1 MIGRSNEVS
10 RQFPQDRE
18 RVREFDRLLKIH
30 VSAVRDYTQEFHA
43 RWVKRGITTLKGPG
57 WALRPFLVP
66 AARLHFVA
74 AAFHG
79 AMTRLRT
86 TMIDKAITPGAIA
99 DLLPF
104 HPDVESLIDVSD
116 GMRSPACMSY
126 FRPDGF
132 LFGDRFI
139 LSEINYGNG
148 IIVSCAYT
156 EIWAD
161 YWADHPVIKRLG
173 WDVNRLHLRPFPW
186 YVQVARRFARLCK
199 FPQVALL
206 AHSEEWQSIQQFPRR
221 VMEQM
226 RFARA
231 AFERAGL
238 RPRFVTQQDIALDR
252 KGIPRFDDDGTRIDL
267 VMFITV
273 GTTFMDPPAT
283 KHDGVVRAQLSKA
296 RVGDVWILKP
306 LAGLLMD
313 KGALPLLGKL
323 RCSQRMTDGFRFEVA
338 ATEFPF
344 GRRQARYLDRPNNW
358 VVKRSFDGKDTHPG
372 IARDFDGWSRI
383 VAEAVRSRHYVAQQ
397 YVSLPRAEVPVFID
411 EHHLEW
417 IPSRV
422 EISGFIFD
430 GAFGGAGI
438 RHAPDAEGHVMT
450 DFPPGYGYST
460 AFAV

>member
-1 MIGRSNEVS
+1 MTGRSNEAS
-10 RQFPQDRE
+10 RLFPQDRE
-18 RVREFDRLLKIH
+18 HVREFDRLLKTH

-43 RWVKRGITTLKGPG
+43 RWADRGITTLKGPG
-57 WALRPFLVP
+57 WAVRPFLVP

-86 TMIDKAITPGAIA
+86 AMMDQAVIPGAIA
-99 DLLPF
+99 ESLPF
-104 HPDVESLIDVSD
+104 HPDLETHIDVGD
-116 GMRSPACMSY
+116 GARSPACMSY

-132 LFGDRFI
+132 LFEDRFV

-156 EIWAD
+156 EVVAD
-161 YWADHPVIKRLG
+161 YWARHPVIERLG
-173 WDVNRLHLRPFPW
+173 WDVHRLHPRPFPR
-186 YVQVARRFARLCK
+186 YVQVARCFARPRKL
-199 FPQVALL
+199 PRVALL
-206 AHSEEWQSIQQFPRR
+206 AHSEEWQTVQRFPKR

-238 RPRFVTQQDIALDR
+238 RARFVTQHDIALDR
-252 KGIPRFDDDGTRIDL
+252 NGAPRFDDDGTRIDL

-273 GTTFMDPPAT
+273 GTTFMDEPKTA
-283 KHDGVVRAQLSKA
+283 HDGAIRAQLGKA
-296 RVGDVWILKP
+296 RIGDVWVLKP

-323 RCSQRMTDGFRFEVA
+323 SCLQRMTDGFRFDIA

-344 GRRQARYLDRPNNW
+344 GRRPARYLNRRRNW

-372 IARDFDGWSRI
+372 IARDPDRWSRI
-383 VAEAVRSRHYVAQQ
+383 VADVVASRSYVAQQ
-397 YVSLPRAEVPVFID
+397 YVSLPRANVPVFID

-417 IPSRV
+417 VPSRI
-422 EISGFIFD
+422 ETSCFIFD

-438 RHAPDAEGHVMT
+438 RHVPDAEGQVMT
-450 DFPPGYGYST
+450 AFPPGYGYST